1 MPTSAQNPVSL
12 ALSYTVRI
20 CRQEKAEQVA
30 VVTDRLAPLPLHV
43 AGQDQAGAVLPL
55 TGADVLGHVRTD

>member
-1 MPTSAQNPVSL
+1 MPTSAQNPVTL

-20 CRQEKAEQVA
+20 CRREKAEQVP
-30 VVTDRLAPLPLHV
+30 VVIGHLAPLPLHV
-43 AGQDQAGAVLPL
+43 AGQEQAVAVLPL